1 MRINYRLL
9 IISPL
14 LILMSCKY
22 FPFQVD
28 ESNSPSKVT
37 DAPVFTETPY
47 SGMNIPDVT
56 PTISPLSKI
65 VDEQNTTSN
74 NFGEEIYS
82 FNIQPGTPTKI
93 ASWLY
98 GCEWLGVAGQVFDM
112 DGHPMEF
119 LIVEAGGMLAGQPVL
134 GLSLAGTIFE
144 YGPGGY
150 EITLSDHP
158 IESNETI
165 WIQLKD
171 LDGFSLSPKIYL
183 NSTSDC
189 SQNLIIINFL
199 HSEFP
204 EPVIYYYPLIFR

>member
-1 MRINYRLL
+1 MKINNIFFILSTLL
-9 IISPL
+9 TFV
-14 LILMSCKY
+14 SCKY
-22 FPFQVD
+22 YPTQVIGSSFPL
-28 ESNSPSKVT
+28 KVK
-37 DAPVFTETPY
+37 DAPVLTETAY
-47 SGMNIPDVT
+47 SKKKIADST
-56 PTISPLSKI
+56 PTDRPLLKS
-65 VDEQNTTSN
+65 VDEQSAA
-74 NFGEEIYS
+74 FDDFSDEIYP
-82 FNIQPGTPTKI
+82 FDNQPGTPVNM

-98 GCEWLGVAGQVFDM
+98 GCEWFGVAGQVFDM

-119 LIVEAGGMLAGQPVL
+119 LIVEAGGMLEGKPVL

-171 LDGFSLSPKIYL
+171 LDGVSLSPKIYL

-199 HSEFP
+199 HSEFR
-204 EPVIYYYPLIFR
+204 ESVVYYYPLIFR